1 MSDVLQHYGIRG
13 MKWGVR
19 RFQQKDGSLT
29 SQGRKRYGGED
40 GPERK
45 KLPAAGKAAVGAA
58 AAAGIVLTAYLVK
71 RHGAK
76 KGGGA
81 CRKGRAGKAGR
92 GAASKERLRL
102 LNAGQ
107 PASDSRAVSG
117 RRRSAGGKNRC
128 LGHKAGIRGKAS
140 SGLRLRGLD
149 EAERRAAQ
157 EDVRRSAVVGG
168 EKSGNVSWF
177 QAETRLERFFRQ

>member
-29 SQGRKRYGGED
+29 PQGRKRYGGED

-58 AAAGIVLTAYLVK
+58 AGIVLTAYLVK

-76 KGGGA
+76 KA
-81 CRKGRAGKAGR
+81 EQGK
-92 GAASKERLRL
+92 
-102 LNAGQ
+102 
-107 PASDSRAVSG
+107 RAVEQLQK
-117 RRRSAGGKNRC
+117 SASVFSTPVSQLRTPGPSPGSSVQQTVKTV
-128 LGHKAGIRGKAS
+128 AS
-140 SGLRLRGLD
+140 ATKQASAAKPPPAYDFAALMKQND
-149 EAERRAAQ
+149 ELLKKMYA
-157 EDVRRSAVVGG
+157 DLLS
-168 EKSGNVSWF
+168 
-177 QAETRLERFFRQ
+177 

>member
-76 KGGGA
+76 KAAEQGKRAVEQLQKSASVFSTPVSQLRTPGPSPGGGVQQA
-81 CRKGRAGKAGR
+81 VKTVASATKQAS
-92 GAASKERLRL
+92 AAKPPPAYDFAALMKQNDEL
-102 LNAGQ
+102 LKKMYADLL
-107 PASDSRAVSG
+107 S
-117 RRRSAGGKNRC
+117 
-128 LGHKAGIRGKAS
+128 
-140 SGLRLRGLD
+140 
-149 EAERRAAQ
+149 
-157 EDVRRSAVVGG
+157 
-168 EKSGNVSWF
+168 
-177 QAETRLERFFRQ
+177 

>member
-76 KGGGA
+76 KAAELAAKAEQG
-81 CRKGRAGKAGR
+81 KRAT
-92 GAASKERLRL
+92 EV
-102 LNAGQ
+102 
-107 PASDSRAVSG
+107 PAFLF
-117 RRRSAGGKNRC
+117 SAIICK
-128 LGHKAGIRGKAS
+128 
-140 SGLRLRGLD
+140 
-149 EAERRAAQ
+149 
-157 EDVRRSAVVGG
+157 
-168 EKSGNVSWF
+168 
-177 QAETRLERFFRQ
+177 

>member
-76 KGGGA
+76 KAAELAAKAEQGKRAVEQLGST
-81 CRKGRAGKAGR
+81 RAGAMVVDVLEPLVLV
-92 GAASKERLRL
+92 SVL
-102 LNAGQ
+102 
-107 PASDSRAVSG
+107 AVSTG
-117 RRRSAGGKNRC
+117 YLVDGSFNPF
-128 LGHKAGIRGKAS
+128 LY
-140 SGLRLRGLD
+140 
-149 EAERRAAQ
+149 
-157 EDVRRSAVVGG
+157 
-168 EKSGNVSWF
+168 F
-177 QAETRLERFFRQ
+177 RF

>member
-76 KGGGA
+76 KA
-81 CRKGRAGKAGR
+81 AELAAKAEQGK
-92 GAASKERLRL
+92 
-102 LNAGQ
+102 
-107 PASDSRAVSG
+107 RAVEQLQK
-117 RRRSAGGKNRC
+117 SASVFSTPV
-128 LGHKAGIRGKAS
+128 IRGKAS

>member
-45 KLPAAGKAAVGAA
+45 KLPA
-58 AAAGIVLTAYLVK
+58 GIVLTAYLVK

-76 KGGGA
+76 KAAELAAKAEQGKRAVEQLQKSASVFSTPVSQLRTPGPSPGGGVQQA
-81 CRKGRAGKAGR
+81 VKTVASATKQAS
-92 GAASKERLRL
+92 AAKPPPAYDFAALMKQNDEL
-102 LNAGQ
+102 LKKMYADLL
-107 PASDSRAVSG
+107 S
-117 RRRSAGGKNRC
+117 
-128 LGHKAGIRGKAS
+128 
-140 SGLRLRGLD
+140 
-149 EAERRAAQ
+149 
-157 EDVRRSAVVGG
+157 
-168 EKSGNVSWF
+168 
-177 QAETRLERFFRQ
+177 

>member
-58 AAAGIVLTAYLVK
+58 ELAAKAEQGK
-71 RHGAK
+71 RAVEQLQKSASVFSTPVSQLRTPGPSP
-76 KGGGA
+76 GGGVQQA
-81 CRKGRAGKAGR
+81 VKTVASATKQAS
-92 GAASKERLRL
+92 AAKPPPAYDFAALMKQNDEL
-102 LNAGQ
+102 LKKMYADLL
-107 PASDSRAVSG
+107 S
-117 RRRSAGGKNRC
+117 
-128 LGHKAGIRGKAS
+128 
-140 SGLRLRGLD
+140 
-149 EAERRAAQ
+149 
-157 EDVRRSAVVGG
+157 
-168 EKSGNVSWF
+168 
-177 QAETRLERFFRQ
+177 

>member
-29 SQGRKRYGGED
+29 PQGRKRYGGED

-76 KGGGA
+76 KA
-81 CRKGRAGKAGR
+81 EQGK
-92 GAASKERLRL
+92 
-102 LNAGQ
+102 
-107 PASDSRAVSG
+107 RAVEQLQK
-117 RRRSAGGKNRC
+117 SASVFSTPVSQLRTPGPSPGSSVQQTVKTV
-128 LGHKAGIRGKAS
+128 AS
-140 SGLRLRGLD
+140 ATKQASAAKPPPAYDFAALMKQND
-149 EAERRAAQ
+149 ELLKKMYA
-157 EDVRRSAVVGG
+157 DLLS
-168 EKSGNVSWF
+168 
-177 QAETRLERFFRQ
+177 

>member
-1 MSDVLQHYGIRG
+1 MSDVLQHYGHPWDEMGRAEISAEG
-13 MKWGVR
+13 WK
-19 RFQQKDGSLT
+19 LT

-76 KGGGA
+76 KA
-81 CRKGRAGKAGR
+81 AELAAKARAGKAGR

-140 SGLRLRGLD
+140 SWLTTSRP
-149 EAERRAAQ
+149 
-157 EDVRRSAVVGG
+157 
-168 EKSGNVSWF
+168 
-177 QAETRLERFFRQ
+177 

>member
-29 SQGRKRYGGED
+29 PQGRKRYGGED

-45 KLPAAGKAAVGAA
+45 KPSAAGKAAVGAA

-76 KGGGA
+76 KA
-81 CRKGRAGKAGR
+81 AELAAKAEQGK
-92 GAASKERLRL
+92 
-102 LNAGQ
+102 
-107 PASDSRAVSG
+107 RAVEQLQK
-117 RRRSAGGKNRC
+117 SASVFSTPVSQLRTPGPSPGSSVQQAVKTV
-128 LGHKAGIRGKAS
+128 AS
-140 SGLRLRGLD
+140 ATKQASAAKPPPAYDFAALMKQND
-149 EAERRAAQ
+149 ELLKKMYA
-157 EDVRRSAVVGG
+157 DLLS
-168 EKSGNVSWF
+168 
-177 QAETRLERFFRQ
+177 

>member
-58 AAAGIVLTAYLVK
+58 AAAGIVLTAKAEQGK
-71 RHGAK
+71 RAVEQLQKSASVFSTPVSQLRTPGPSP
-76 KGGGA
+76 GGGVQQA
-81 CRKGRAGKAGR
+81 VKTVASATKQAS
-92 GAASKERLRL
+92 AAKPPPAYDFAALMKQNDEL
-102 LNAGQ
+102 LKKMYADLL
-107 PASDSRAVSG
+107 S
-117 RRRSAGGKNRC
+117 
-128 LGHKAGIRGKAS
+128 
-140 SGLRLRGLD
+140 
-149 EAERRAAQ
+149 
-157 EDVRRSAVVGG
+157 
-168 EKSGNVSWF
+168 
-177 QAETRLERFFRQ
+177 

>member
-76 KGGGA
+76 KA
-81 CRKGRAGKAGR
+81 AELAAKAEQGK
-92 GAASKERLRL
+92 
-102 LNAGQ
+102 
-107 PASDSRAVSG
+107 RAVEQLQK
-117 RRRSAGGKNRC
+117 SA
-128 LGHKAGIRGKAS
+128 S
-140 SGLRLRGLD
+140 VFSTPVSQLD
-149 EAERRAAQ
+149 RK
-157 EDVRRSAVVGG
+157 SVV
-168 EKSGNVSWF
+168 
-177 QAETRLERFFRQ
+177 

>member
-76 KGGGA
+76 KA
-81 CRKGRAGKAGR
+81 AELAAKAEQGK
-92 GAASKERLRL
+92 
-102 LNAGQ
+102 
-107 PASDSRAVSG
+107 RAVEQLQKSASVFSTPVSQLRTPG
-117 RRRSAGGKNRC
+117 PSAGGKNRC

>member
-45 KLPAAGKAAVGAA
+45 KVA

-76 KGGGA
+76 KAAELAAKAEQGKRAVEQLQKSASVFSTPVSQLRTPGPSPGGGVQQA
-81 CRKGRAGKAGR
+81 VKTVASATKQAS
-92 GAASKERLRL
+92 AAKPPPAYDFAALMKQNDEL
-102 LNAGQ
+102 LKKMYADLL
-107 PASDSRAVSG
+107 S
-117 RRRSAGGKNRC
+117 
-128 LGHKAGIRGKAS
+128 
-140 SGLRLRGLD
+140 
-149 EAERRAAQ
+149 
-157 EDVRRSAVVGG
+157 
-168 EKSGNVSWF
+168 
-177 QAETRLERFFRQ
+177 

>member
-58 AAAGIVLTAYLVK
+58 SRRNRSYRLSGKTA
-71 RHGAK
+71 RGE

>member
-29 SQGRKRYGGED
+29 PQGRKRYGGED

-45 KLPAAGKAAVGAA
+45 KPSAAGKAAVGAA

-76 KGGGA
+76 KAAELAAKAEQLQKSASVFSTSVSQLRTPGPSPGGGVQQA
-81 CRKGRAGKAGR
+81 VKTVASATKQAS
-92 GAASKERLRL
+92 AAKPPPAYDFAALMKQNDEL
-102 LNAGQ
+102 LKKMYADLL
-107 PASDSRAVSG
+107 S
-117 RRRSAGGKNRC
+117 
-128 LGHKAGIRGKAS
+128 
-140 SGLRLRGLD
+140 
-149 EAERRAAQ
+149 
-157 EDVRRSAVVGG
+157 
-168 EKSGNVSWF
+168 
-177 QAETRLERFFRQ
+177 